1 MLADSGGTGEQA
13 VFLDG
18 FDGGKR
24 GGAGSGMAAEG
35 SAESA
40 YAGGVHDFGAAG
52 DGGDRHAS
60 AEGFRHGDQIRL
72 DAEMFGGE
80 PFAGPSEPGLHF
92 VGDEENAV
100 FAADILQELEIIA
113 RGNDEAAFAENGLG
127 DDGGDGFR
135 SDDTLEGVF
144 EMMGERFRG
153 SALFA
158 AIGISE
164 RNAVDVAGEG
174 LEAGFIR
181 MRFTG
186 ERHGEKSAAVKGV
199 FKTDD
204 GGTLGVGAGDFDGVF
219 DGFGAR
225 VEEDG
230 FFREIA
236 GSQRVQLFGD
246 GDVAFVGSDGK
257 AEMQVLLELLADSGE
272 NARR

>member
-40 YAGGVHDFGAAG
+40 PAGGVHDFGAAG
-52 DGGDRHAS
+52 DGGDGHAS
-60 AEGFRHGDQIRL
+60 SQGFRHGDHVRL

-80 PFAGPSEPGLHF
+80 PFAGAGETGLHF

-100 FAADILQELEIIA
+100 LAADILQELEIIA
-113 RGNDEAAFAENGLG
+113 RGNDEAAFAENGFG
-127 DDGGDGFR
+127 DYGGDGFR
-135 SDDTLEGVF
+135 SDGTLEGVF
-144 EMMGERFRG
+144 EIMGEGFG
-153 SALFA
+153 GGAFFGA
-158 AIGISE
+158 VGIGEGNPI
-164 RNAVDVAGEG
+164 DVAGEG

-186 ERHGEKSAAVKGV
+186 QRHGEKGAAMEGV
-199 FKTDD
+199 LETDY
-204 GGTLGVGAGDFDGVF
+204 GGALGVGTGDLDGVF
-219 DGFGAR
+219 DGFGAG

-230 FFREIA
+230 FLWKIA
-236 GSQRVQLFGD
+236 GGERVESFGD
-246 GDVAFVGSDGK
+246 GDVAFVGSDGET
-257 AEMQVLLELLADSGE
+257 EMQVLLELRADRGE
-272 NARR
+272 DAR